1 MRTLLSFIKNSVERD
16 GHSLPATGLRKC
28 LENQQTKMV
37 KMREQ
42 PPKPKVNYDRLWFGT
57 FTLLDV
63 DELEMAAKRD
73 HGHGQMREEVRARGT
88 KRQREVQAPPH
99 LGERISK
106 RSRRD
111 RQKWMEGDG
120 ARDAYKGATGEDVS
134 NKGRKRVRA
143 AMEDR
148 LEEEKEEEAQQ
159 WYRGYKG
166 LRSKR
171 RKGN

>member
-1 MRTLLSFIKNSVERD
+1 
-16 GHSLPATGLRKC
+16 
-28 LENQQTKMV
+28 
-37 KMREQ
+37 
-42 PPKPKVNYDRLWFGT
+42 
-57 FTLLDV
+57 
-63 DELEMAAKRD
+63 
-73 HGHGQMREEVRARGT
+73 
-88 KRQREVQAPPH
+88 
-99 LGERISK
+99 
-106 RSRRD
+106 
-111 RQKWMEGDG
+111 MEGDG